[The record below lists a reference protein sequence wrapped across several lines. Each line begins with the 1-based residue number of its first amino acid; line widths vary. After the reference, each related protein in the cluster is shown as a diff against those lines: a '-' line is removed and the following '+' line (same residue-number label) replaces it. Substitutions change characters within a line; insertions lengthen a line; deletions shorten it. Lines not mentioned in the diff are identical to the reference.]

1 MQLLNLPDVG
11 LKLLEGTMFPILPWA
26 VLPGDLD
33 EVEKKKCL
41 LEKNIYMCV
50 CMCFFES
57 G

>member
-41 LEKNIYMCV
+41 LEKNIYVCV
-50 CMCFFES
+50 CMCVFL
-57 G
+57 